1 MRTEMPINTATIVL
15 KTDELLHDIKSR
27 AYIQGQSAEG
37 DAYMLQDIGDE
48 ANRDTLV
55 RYINMAYQDCFEML
69 YAYCEE
75 DVNGEYSN
83 DNTEEE
89 SDTYTLTL
97 NLPMSVSKHSM
108 DKISDL
114 LHEYIVCKVIS
125 EWCLIA
131 FPSLATMWA
140 TKAEDCRA
148 KIKSTHNRRTKPVR
162 RIKTPF

>member
-1 MRTEMPINTATIVL
+1 MRICSKTSEMKQTETHWCDTSTWLIRIALRCSMP
-15 KTDELLHDIKSR
+15 
-27 AYIQGQSAEG
+27 
-37 DAYMLQDIGDE
+37 
-48 ANRDTLV
+48 
-55 RYINMAYQDCFEML
+55 
-69 YAYCEE
+69 YCEE

-162 RIKTPF
+162 RRKTPF